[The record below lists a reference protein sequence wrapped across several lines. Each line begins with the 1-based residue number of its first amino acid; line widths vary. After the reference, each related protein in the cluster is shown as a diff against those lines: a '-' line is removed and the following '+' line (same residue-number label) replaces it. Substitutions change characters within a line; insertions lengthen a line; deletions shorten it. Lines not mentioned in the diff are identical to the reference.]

1 MHRQPTQRHD
11 PPMADD
17 QAPTGEPAR
26 DDAATR
32 VRLASTEAEM
42 ARVREEIRIVR
53 EGDSHE
59 DGEGW
64 YLAQREEELNHLE
77 RYADELRAQLA
88 APPPPPTPPPSPT
101 APETVTEDITGQYDD
116 GHDLSWT
123 HTTTPQPPPPGAPET
138 GHYDDGHT
146 FGWTQPAQPSEPTD
160 PLDTGHYDD
169 GHGFGWPSPPPPT
182 RPTPSSGTVRWWLP
196 VIGGVVLVV
205 LVTVVGMVVLGGS
218 GGSHESASGHPS
230 TASSSTPGTA
240 QPASPAVEATA
251 PAAQTDLPIEVR
263 STCPEPCAS
272 EDSHCNFTF
281 HWSWQLFQSDKQT
294 PDTTHDGEQAV
305 VATNGHGMRP
315 RYQVAVGA
323 GGQVVLDAVA
333 RGADWGGN
341 RDNGCYVPGVTF
353 AVALISV
360 GGHPTSTPHPPA

>member
-1 MHRQPTQRHD
+1 M
-11 PPMADD
+11 
-17 QAPTGEPAR
+17 G
-26 DDAATR
+26 DDAADIR
-32 VRLASTEAEM
+32 AQLASTEAEI
-42 ARVREEIRIVR
+42 ARVREEIRSVR

-59 DGEGW
+59 DGEGSFIAR
-64 YLAQREEELNHLE
+64 LEESLTWAET
-77 RYADELRAQLA
+77 RADRLRAQLA
-88 APPPPPTPPPSPT
+88 TPPPPPPTTPEPP
-101 APETVTEDITGQYDD
+101 TEDVTGQYDD

-182 RPTPSSGTVRWWLP
+182 RPAPSSGTVRWWLP

-218 GGSHESASGHPS
+218 DGSHEGASGHPS

-240 QPASPAVEATA
+240 QPASPAGEASA
-251 PAAQTDLPIEVR
+251 PAAQTDPPIEVR

-323 GGQVVLDAVA
+323 GGQVVLDTVA